1 MNIWIL
7 QTGEPLPIDSIIQRP
22 MRAMNLSKAF
32 NDECHN
38 VTIWS
43 SNFDHYNKQFREQKF
58 GTKVKILNSRTNL
71 ILINST
77 GYRKNI
83 SLMRLIDHLVLGLNL
98 NRELNR
104 VDPPDLAIIGYP
116 PIETSWFMA
125 RWLSRRSVPYFLDV
139 KDAWPHV
146 IVEAFPKP
154 IRQVLRFLLYP
165 YFAMFKST
173 VRNSSQLCSISESFL
188 KWSQSESNKKSEDDF
203 VAYLTSKDSSHESN
217 DFFQIKSDFH
227 DKLML
232 DSKKLTIY
240 FVGSLTR
247 NFDFDPI
254 LAIAKKNKVNLIIA
268 GDGPQFESLT
278 ASAENYENIYVIGR
292 VNQLQA
298 KAIAE
303 LSDIAIVPMKNLSDF
318 RMSIPNKFFDYM
330 LNEKPILSS
339 LDGDSRNLIEQHKIG
354 YYYANSEDLEKIIDS
369 LNDSKDE
376 LIKVGKNGRKT
387 YTEIFS
393 YDKVYNFIVSRLE
406 NLAVKFDV

>member
-1 MNIWIL
+1 MHVWII
-7 QTGEPLPIDSIIQRP
+7 QTGEPMFTDGQNLRP
-22 MRAMNLSKAF
+22 MRAMNLATKLIDSGHK
-32 NDECHN
+32 
-38 VTIWS
+38 VTIFT
-43 SNFDHYNKQFREQKF
+43 SNFDHFTKTHRFPNKHIVDIKENLRIIFID
-58 GTKVKILNSRTNL
+58 GPGYSRNISL
-71 ILINST
+71 KRFWDHAIT
-77 GYRKNI
+77 GYRMGHTAKK
-83 SLMRLIDHLVLGLNL
+83 MGV
-98 NRELNR
+98 
-104 VDPPDLAIIGYP
+104 PDAAFIGYP
-116 PIETSWFMA
+116 PIEAAWFMSK
-125 RWLSRRSVPYFLDV
+125 LCKKLSVPYILDV